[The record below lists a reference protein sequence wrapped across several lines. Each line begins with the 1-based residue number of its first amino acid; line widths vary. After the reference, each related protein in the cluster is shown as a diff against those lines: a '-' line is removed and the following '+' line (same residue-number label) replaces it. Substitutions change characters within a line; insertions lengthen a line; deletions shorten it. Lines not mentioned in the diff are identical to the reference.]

1 MREGKRWEFRRKE
14 RRWEVGK
21 EEKGKVRRESTSHS
35 CNRWT
40 QLCTPIKLHSD
51 RH

>member
-21 EEKGKVRRESTSHS
+21 EERRGGEEEEGKSE
-35 CNRWT
+35 
-40 QLCTPIKLHSD
+40 
-51 RH
+51 